1 MSRETE
7 PSDGREPTTPTGDHQ
22 TAPPAGTDPAAG
34 DPPAAATEPATDPA
48 TAGPAEAA
56 GPDRVTVPAEPAD
69 VTGPVAGSTEVTES
83 LGETGPVAGEPAEA
97 TEPLVAGPARPEDE
111 PEDDVPPGYPTDAA
125 TTSFAAADE
134 SPTTN
139 LGADAPP
146 TGQFGANPPPTGHP
160 GADAPPAGQFGGGTP
175 PPPPPPGGS
184 GAGWADEPP
193 PITGFARRHQL
204 IRPVQGKK
212 VAGVCAGLGRAT
224 GTDPVLWRV
233 VLTVLVFFGGVG
245 LLAYVVGW
253 LCMPRDDDQAAPV
266 ESLVGRGRSATSPA
280 VTVLLGIAGIAL
292 VFFVF
297 NSGFRAMVLVM
308 GVALVVAV
316 VLTRRNQTRST
327 DDAAA
332 PPGTGSVPGTGA
344 PGASAPDGA
353 GRPSPDPAMAAAAT
367 AAAPTAG
374 YRVTPPNPMAPHYTV
389 PPTAAQQPG
398 YRPPFAPHGPYGPGT
413 ASPLGAGEVPI
424 GGMLPPPPPP
434 QYRAKPPKPP
444 KQKSILGR
452 LTFFVLCL
460 AIGALAVLAAAGL
473 HVPVSAF
480 FALGLVV
487 LGGGLVFGAW
497 RGRARWLIILGCVF
511 ALALP
516 VAWFS
521 ENAQWDAPP
530 QSREF
535 SPGDHVWAPQ
545 DVRSLRPEYNGSVG
559 DSTLDLSNVD
569 FTGQHE
575 MVSVHNSVGDVK
587 VLLPPNVDVT
597 VTLEPGL
604 GDATLFGQSVE
615 SPHNKTQERTDLGP
629 DGRGGGTLELQ
640 IKDNAGDVEVTR

>member
-7 PSDGREPTTPTGDHQ
+7 PSDGREPITPTGGP
-22 TAPPAGTDPAAG
+22 TPPAGTDPAAAERPAAATEQTG
-34 DPPAAATEPATDPA
+34 PAAATEPL
-48 TAGPAEAA
+48 
-56 GPDRVTVPAEPAD
+56 PAEPA
-69 VTGPVAGSTEVTES
+69 E
-83 LGETGPVAGEPAEA
+83 L
-97 TEPLVAGPARPEDE
+97 TEPLAAGPADVTEPPAAGSAGPAE
-111 PEDDVPPGYPTDAA
+111 PEDDVPPGYQAGGEAP
-125 TTSFAAADE
+125 SFAAADE

-139 LGADAPP
+139 LGSDAPP
-146 TGQFGANPPPTGHP
+146 AGNF
-160 GADAPPAGQFGGGTP
+160 GADAPPAGQFGGGT

-280 VTVLLGIAGIAL
+280 VTVLLGVAGIGL

-327 DDAAA
+327 DGAAA
-332 PPGTGSVPGTGA
+332 PPGTDSMPGAAPPGAAA
-344 PGASAPDGA
+344 PGGA
-353 GRPSPDPAMAAAAT
+353 GRPAPDPTMAAAG
-367 AAAPTAG
+367 AAPAAG
-374 YRVTPPNPMAPHYTV
+374 YRVTPAPTAPSYTV

-398 YRPPFAPHGPYGPGT
+398 YRAPFAPHGPYGPGT

-452 LTFFVLCL
+452 LTFFLLCL

-521 ENAQWDAPP
+521 ENAQWDAPSR
-530 QSREF
+530 SREF
-535 SPGDHVWAPQ
+535 APGDHVWVPR
-545 DVRSLRPEYNGSVG
+545 DVGSLRPEYNGSVG

-575 MVSVHNSVGDVK
+575 AVSVHNSVGDVK

-604 GDATLFGQSVE
+604 GDATLFGQRVE
-615 SPHNKTQERTDLGP
+615 APHNKSQERTDLGP
-629 DGRGGGTLELQ
+629 DGPGGGTLELQ
-640 IKDNAGDVEVTR
+640 IKNNAGDVEVTR

>member
-1 MSRETE
+1 M
-7 PSDGREPTTPTGDHQ
+7 
-22 TAPPAGTDPAAG
+22 AGE
-34 DPPAAATEPATDPA
+34 EPAFGT
-48 TAGPAEAA
+48 
-56 GPDRVTVPAEPAD
+56 
-69 VTGPVAGSTEVTES
+69 
-83 LGETGPVAGEPAEA
+83 
-97 TEPLVAGPARPEDE
+97 
-111 PEDDVPPGYPTDAA
+111 
-125 TTSFAAADE
+125 AADE
-134 SPTTN
+134 SPTTH
-139 LGADAPP
+139 LGAEP
-146 TGQFGANPPPTGHP
+146 
-160 GADAPPAGQFGGGTP
+160 PPAGQFDGGPPPP

-212 VAGVCAGLGRAT
+212 VAGVCAGIGRAT

-233 VLTVLVFFGGVG
+233 ILTVLVFFGGVG

-253 LCMPRDDDQAAPV
+253 LCMPREDDQVAPV
-266 ESLVGRGRSATSPA
+266 ESLVGRGRSATSP
-280 VTVLLGIAGIAL
+280 VLTVLLGVIGIGL

-297 NSGFRAMVLVM
+297 NSGFRAMVLMM
-308 GVALVVAV
+308 GVAVVVAV
-316 VLTRRNQTRST
+316 VLTRRNQERPT
-327 DDAAA
+327 DGDPAA
-332 PPGTGSVPGTGA
+332 PGSAAPSGA
-344 PGASAPDGA
+344 TAPSGAD
-353 GRPSPDPAMAAAAT
+353 RPTPDPAMAAAPAAT
-367 AAAPTAG
+367 GAPPTAAG
-374 YRVTPPNPMAPHYTV
+374 YRVTPNYTV
-389 PPTAAQQPG
+389 PPTTAQQPG
-398 YRPPFAPHGPYGPGT
+398 YRPPFAPHGPYGPRT

-434 QYRAKPPKPP
+434 PQYRGKPPKPP

-473 HVPVSAF
+473 HVPASAF

-516 VAWFS
+516 IAWVS
-521 ENAQWDAPP
+521 ENAHWEGPSR
-530 QSREF
+530 SREF
-535 SPGDHVWAPQ
+535 SPGDHVWVP
-545 DVRSLRPEYNGSVG
+545 RSVQGLRPDYTGSVG
-559 DSTLDLSNVD
+559 DATLDLSNVD
-569 FTGQHE
+569 FAGQHE
-575 MVSVHNSVGDVK
+575 AVSVHNSVGDVK

-604 GDATLFGQSVE
+604 GDATLFGQPVD

-629 DGRGGGTLELQ
+629 DGRGGGILDLR

>member
-1 MSRETE
+1 
-7 PSDGREPTTPTGDHQ
+7 
-22 TAPPAGTDPAAG
+22 
-34 DPPAAATEPATDPA
+34 
-48 TAGPAEAA
+48 
-56 GPDRVTVPAEPAD
+56 
-69 VTGPVAGSTEVTES
+69 
-83 LGETGPVAGEPAEA
+83 
-97 TEPLVAGPARPEDE
+97 
-111 PEDDVPPGYPTDAA
+111 
-125 TTSFAAADE
+125 
-134 SPTTN
+134 
-139 LGADAPP
+139 
-146 TGQFGANPPPTGHP
+146 
-160 GADAPPAGQFGGGTP
+160 
-175 PPPPPPGGS
+175 
-184 GAGWADEPP
+184 
-193 PITGFARRHQL
+193 
-204 IRPVQGKK
+204 
-212 VAGVCAGLGRAT
+212 
-224 GTDPVLWRV
+224 
-233 VLTVLVFFGGVG
+233 
-245 LLAYVVGW
+245 
-253 LCMPRDDDQAAPV
+253 
-266 ESLVGRGRSATSPA
+266 
-280 VTVLLGIAGIAL
+280 
-292 VFFVF
+292 
-297 NSGFRAMVLVM
+297 
-308 GVALVVAV
+308 
-316 VLTRRNQTRST
+316 
-327 DDAAA
+327 
-332 PPGTGSVPGTGA
+332 
-344 PGASAPDGA
+344 
-353 GRPSPDPAMAAAAT
+353 MAAAAT
-367 AAAPTAG
+367 AGTGAAPTAG
-374 YRVTPPNPMAPHYTV
+374 YRVTPPQPMAPHYTV

-516 VAWFS
+516 IAWVS

-559 DSTLDLSNVD
+559 DSTLDLSSVD

-629 DGRGGGTLELQ
+629 DGRGGGTLELR
-640 IKDNAGDVEVTR
+640 IKNNAGDVEVTR